1 MPSRKS
7 QTAVVYH
14 PPCVGFEGSDL
25 VEPLISPKQ
34 ISSSTTIS
42 TRTSTTSCEET
53 LDPILIG
60 KLKWSCL
67 VLGVLIG
74 FFIQVST
81 IGASFLTN
89 LPWAKGATG
98 GATTTDGISTT
109 DPNNS
114 IAGYAL
120 AWSIITAT
128 ASCGVMMIF
137 RSFVEITFNL
147 TLGRNLLKMNPET
160 YSRVLDELVWYF
172 ECYFSLG
179 VLISVTLAWIATSFV
194 LGMPSTL
201 IDMAITVALPV
212 FWCVSFFVIFLT
224 KEVRPYFAFSSR
236 KKNNKKN
243 KKRLSNKKASK
254 QQKDKEVEPI
264 QVV

>member
-1 MPSRKS
+1 MTNSRK
-7 QTAVVYH
+7 T
-14 PPCVGFEGSDL
+14 L
-25 VEPLISPKQ
+25 TEPLISAK
-34 ISSSTTIS
+34 ICDNSSSEPVT
-42 TRTSTTSCEET
+42 E
-53 LDPILIG
+53 LDESMVG
-60 KLKWSCL
+60 KMKTSCL

-89 LPWAKGATG
+89 LPWAKGAT
-98 GATTTDGISTT
+98 DQ
-109 DPNNS
+109 N
-114 IAGYAL
+114 IAVYAL
-120 AWSIITAT
+120 AWSVITAT

-147 TLGRNLLKMNPET
+147 TFGRTLSYDPVTHDRL
-160 YSRVLDELVWYF
+160 LDELVWYF
-172 ECYFSLG
+172 ECFFSLG

-201 IDMAITVALPV
+201 IDVAITVALPV

-224 KEVRPYFAFSSR
+224 KDKREKTGAAKTSS
-236 KKNNKKN
+236 NNKP
-243 KKRLSNKKASK
+243 AAM
-254 QQKDKEVEPI
+254 